1 MEERGEERGAG
12 WGRGVGCGDRYGTG
26 DLVEGKKKEVGYK
39 PGAKNAAGR
48 GTDIIQAR
56 AHNKLTGETNK
67 GQ

>member
-12 WGRGVGCGDRYGTG
+12 WGRGVGCGDRYGTR

-48 GTDIIQAR
+48 ELALYRLELII
-56 AHNKLTGETNK
+56 N
-67 GQ
+67 